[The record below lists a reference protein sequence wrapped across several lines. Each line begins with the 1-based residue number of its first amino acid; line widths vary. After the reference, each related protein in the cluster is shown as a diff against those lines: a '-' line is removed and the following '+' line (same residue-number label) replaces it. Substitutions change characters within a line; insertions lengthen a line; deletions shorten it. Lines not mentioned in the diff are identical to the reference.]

1 MSGECSSCDSWDVKG
16 VGCLVDSLWGYFERL
31 GKVQVWRKWV
41 TGYAFEG
48 YALFPGLPCSLRF
61 LLP

>member
-31 GKVQVWRKWV
+31 GKVRVWRKWV
-41 TGYAFEG
+41 TGVC
-48 YALFPGLPCSLRF
+48 L
-61 LLP
+61 